1 MLKHSFANQIFPL
14 LRTIGVWIA
23 LAFSP
28 QQSFS
33 QSLSLDSC
41 QNMAKVNYPLSKQ
54 AELLSKSREY
64 SLDNLNKGFWPQLN
78 IGGQATYQSD
88 VTEIPL
94 HIPGLSIP
102 SVPKDQFKIYGEVNQ
117 PITDLIT
124 VGKQKEVQRAQSD
137 IQTANLEVELYK
149 LRDRVNQLYFGI
161 LMIDAQ
167 LKQNEL
173 LKNDIQ
179 TGLNKINAALANGT
193 EYKSN
198 SDKLKAEL
206 LRANQKT
213 IELGAA
219 RKAYLE
225 MLSQFIHISLQEDT
239 NLETPAQQTIA
250 TNINRPELSYFS
262 SRDKSFDAQ
271 KKLLT
276 ARNLP
281 KFGLFFQGG
290 WGQPSPVNLLSKDLS
305 SYYIAGIR
313 LNWSVSGLYTIHKEK
328 ALIELD
334 RKMNDSQKET
344 FLFNTTSTNSQIN
357 AEINKLKLL
366 LNTDDEIVQL
376 RTSIKSRAQV
386 QLENGV
392 ITTNDYLKEISAEDQ
407 ARQNKILHE
416 IQLLLALY
424 TQQYTT
430 GN

>member
-1 MLKHSFANQIFPL
+1 MLKHSIVNQIFPL
-14 LRTIGVWIA
+14 TRTTGLWIV
-23 LAFSP
+23 LAFLP
-28 QQSFS
+28 LQLFS
-33 QSLSLDSC
+33 QSLNLDSC
-41 QNMAKVNYPLSKQ
+41 QHLASVNYPLSKQ

-64 SLDNLNKGFWPQLN
+64 SLDNLNKGYWPQLN

-88 VTEIPL
+88 VTEIPVRL
-94 HIPGLSIP
+94 PGLSIP
-102 SVPKDQFKIYGEVNQ
+102 AVPKDQFKIYGELNQ

-124 VGKQKEVQRAQSD
+124 VGKQKDVQRAQSD
-137 IQTANLEVELYK
+137 VQTANLEVELYK

-198 SDKLKAEL
+198 ADKLKAEL

-213 IELGAA
+213 IELNAA

-225 MLSQFIHISLQEDT
+225 MLSQFTHTSMPDNT
-239 NLETPAQQTIA
+239 VLETPTQQTIVA
-250 TNINRPELSYFS
+250 GINRPEISYFS

-313 LNWSVSGLYTIHKEK
+313 LNWSVSGLYTLHKEK
-328 ALIELD
+328 ALVELD
-334 RKMNDSQKET
+334 RKMNDSQKEI
-344 FLFNTTSTNSQIN
+344 FLFNTNSTNTQIN
-357 AEINKLKLL
+357 AEINKLKSL

>member
-1 MLKHSFANQIFPL
+1 MLKHSIVNQIFPL
-14 LRTIGVWIA
+14 TRTTGLWIV
-23 LAFSP
+23 LAFLP
-28 QQSFS
+28 LQLFS
-33 QSLSLDSC
+33 QSLNLDSC
-41 QNMAKVNYPLSKQ
+41 QHLASVNYPLSKQ

-64 SLDNLNKGFWPQLN
+64 SLDNLNKGYWPQLN

-88 VTEIPL
+88 VTEIPVRL
-94 HIPGLSIP
+94 PGLSIP
-102 SVPKDQFKIYGEVNQ
+102 AVPKDQFKIYGELNQ

-137 IQTANLEVELYK
+137 VQTANLEVELYK

-198 SDKLKAEL
+198 ADKLKAEL

-213 IELGAA
+213 IELNAA

-225 MLSQFIHISLQEDT
+225 MLSQFTHTSMPDNT
-239 NLETPAQQTIA
+239 VLETPTQQTIVA
-250 TNINRPELSYFS
+250 GINRPEISYFS

-313 LNWSVSGLYTIHKEK
+313 LNWSVSGLYTLHKEK
-328 ALIELD
+328 ALVELD
-334 RKMNDSQKET
+334 RKMNDSQKEI
-344 FLFNTTSTNSQIN
+344 FLFNTNSTNTQIN
-357 AEINKLKLL
+357 AEINKLKSL

>member
-1 MLKHSFANQIFPL
+1 MLKHSIVNQIFPL
-14 LRTIGVWIA
+14 TRTTGLWIV
-23 LAFSP
+23 LAFLP
-28 QQSFS
+28 LQLFS
-33 QSLSLDSC
+33 QSLNLDSC
-41 QNMAKVNYPLSKQ
+41 QHLASVNYPLSKQ

-64 SLDNLNKGFWPQLN
+64 SLDNLNKGYWPQLN

-88 VTEIPL
+88 VTEIPVRL
-94 HIPGLSIP
+94 PGLSIP
-102 SVPKDQFKIYGEVNQ
+102 AVPKDQFKIYGELNQ

-124 VGKQKEVQRAQSD
+124 VGKQKDVQRAQSD
-137 IQTANLEVELYK
+137 VQTANLEVELYK

-161 LMIDAQ
+161 LMIDEQ

-213 IELGAA
+213 IELNAA

-225 MLSQFIHISLQEDT
+225 MLSQFTHTSMPDNT
-239 NLETPAQQTIA
+239 VLETPTQQTIVA
-250 TNINRPELSYFS
+250 GINRPEISYFS

-313 LNWSVSGLYTIHKEK
+313 LNWSVSGLYTLHKEK
-328 ALIELD
+328 ALVELD
-334 RKMNDSQKET
+334 RKMNDSQKEI
-344 FLFNTTSTNSQIN
+344 FLFNTNSTNTQIN
-357 AEINKLKLL
+357 AEITKLKSL

-386 QLENGV
+386 QLENGI

>member
-1 MLKHSFANQIFPL
+1 MLKHSMVNQIFPH
-14 LRTIGVWIA
+14 LRTIGSWIV
-23 LAFSP
+23 LAILP
-28 QQSFS
+28 LQLFS
-33 QSLSLDSC
+33 QSLNLDSC
-41 QNMAKVNYPLSKQ
+41 QHLAKINYPLSKQ
-54 AELLSKSREY
+54 SELLSKSREY

-94 HIPGLSIP
+94 RLPGISIP

-137 IQTANLEVELYK
+137 VQAANLEVELYK

-167 LKQNEL
+167 LRQNEL

-213 IELGAA
+213 IELNVA

-225 MLSQFIHISLQEDT
+225 MLSQFIHVTLQENT
-239 NLETPAQQTIA
+239 ILETPAQQTIA
-250 TNINRPELSYFS
+250 ANINRPELNYYS

-271 KKLLT
+271 KKLLS

-313 LNWSVSGLYTIHKEK
+313 LNWSVSGLYTLHKEK

-357 AEINKLKLL
+357 AEINKLLLL

-386 QLENGV
+386 QLENGI

-416 IQLLLALY
+416 IQLLLAVY

>member
-1 MLKHSFANQIFPL
+1 MLKHSMVNQIFPL
-14 LRTIGVWIA
+14 LRPICMWIA
-23 LAFSP
+23 LVVFP
-28 QQSFS
+28 VQLFS
-33 QSLSLDSC
+33 QSLNLDSC
-41 QNMAKVNYPLSKQ
+41 QHLAKVNYPLSKQ

-88 VTEIPL
+88 VTEIPVRL
-94 HIPGLSIP
+94 PGLSIP

-137 IQTANLEVELYK
+137 VQAANLEVELYK

-206 LRANQKT
+206 LRANQKS
-213 IELGAA
+213 IELNAA

-225 MLSQFIHISLQEDT
+225 MLSQFTHVTLQENT
-239 NLETPAQQTIA
+239 ILETPAQQTITA
-250 TNINRPELSYFS
+250 NINRPELNYYS

-271 KKLLT
+271 KKLLS

-290 WGQPSPVNLLSKDLS
+290 WGQPSPVNLLSNDLS

-313 LNWSVSGLYTIHKEK
+313 LNWSVSGLYTLHKEK

-357 AEINKLKLL
+357 SEIYKLQQL